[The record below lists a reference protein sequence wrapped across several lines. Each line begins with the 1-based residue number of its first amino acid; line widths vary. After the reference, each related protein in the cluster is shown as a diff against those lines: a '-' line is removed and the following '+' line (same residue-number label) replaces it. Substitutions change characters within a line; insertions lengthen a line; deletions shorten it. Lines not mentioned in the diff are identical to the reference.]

1 MKIKKLLNN
10 TTATNPKEQVQF
22 PNMSILSD
30 KYNQDLSEKI
40 EKFTKLYYQNPKEIE
55 VGKTAHEIVK
65 ETNLYRLLHYR
76 PIFQN
81 PLKTPILVVYA
92 LINKSYIFD
101 LQDDKSWIRNL
112 ISQGFDVFLIDWKPP
127 TSNDKYVSFDDYVN
141 EFIDDCVDIIRNEK
155 SIEKL
160 TLHGYCMG
168 ATMSVMY
175 STFYQHK
182 IKNLVT
188 LAPVIDTSKDTTV
201 IGNFSRNLAADKIM
215 SSLGNM
221 PPQLLNTCF
230 AALKPF
236 KQGLNKYFAL
246 LEHVDDAKFVE
257 NFLRVEK
264 WLYDIP
270 PITGEVFKQWINDI
284 YKNNLLMKNELKLG
298 NKKVDL
304 SKIHIPLLNVVAEE
318 DHLVSPQCSIPLNNL
333 VSSSDNRLMKFP
345 TGHVGLIASSYSQT
359 NVLPRIGKWLFSRSN

>member
-1 MKIKKLLNN
+1 VKIKKLLNN

-40 EKFTKLYYQNPKEIE
+40 EKFTKLYYQNPKEIQ

-65 ETNLYRLLHYR
+65 ETNLYRLLHYK
-76 PIFQN
+76 PIFKN

-101 LQDDKSWIRNL
+101 LQDDKSWIKNL
-112 ISQGFDVFLIDWKPP
+112 VSQGFDVFLIDWKPP

-188 LAPVIDTSKDTTV
+188 LAPVIDTSNDTTV

-284 YKNNLLMKNELKLG
+284 YKNNLLIKNELKLG

-345 TGHVGLIASSYSQT
+345 TGHVGLIASSYSQI

>member
-1 MKIKKLLNN
+1 VKIKKLLNN
-10 TTATNPKEQVQF
+10 TTATNPKEQAQV

-40 EKFTKLYYQNPKEIE
+40 EKFTKLYYQNPKDIQ
-55 VGKTAHEIVK
+55 VGKTAHKIVK
-65 ETNLYRLLHYR
+65 ETNLYRLLHYK
-76 PIFQN
+76 PIFKN

-112 ISQGFDVFLIDWKPP
+112 LFQGFDVFLIDWKPP

-141 EFIDDCVDIIRNEK
+141 EFIDDCVDFIRNEK

-188 LAPVIDTSKDTTV
+188 LAPVIDTSKDITV
-201 IGNFSRNLAADKIM
+201 IGNFARNLAADNIM

-284 YKNNLLMKNELKLG
+284 YKNNLLIKNELKLG
-298 NKKVDL
+298 NKEVDL

-345 TGHVGLIASSYSQT
+345 TGHVGLIASSYSQI

>member
-76 PIFQN
+76 PIFKN

-284 YKNNLLMKNELKLG
+284 YKNNLLIKNELKLG

>member
-1 MKIKKLLNN
+1 VKIKKLLNN
-10 TTATNPKEQVQF
+10 TTDPNPKEQVQF

-40 EKFTKLYYQNPKEIE
+40 EKFTKLYYQNPKDIQ

-65 ETNLYRLLHYR
+65 ETNLYRLLHYK
-76 PIFQN
+76 PIFKN
-81 PLKTPILVVYA
+81 PLKTPILIVYA

-112 ISQGFDVFLIDWKPP
+112 LSQGFDVFLIDWKPP

-284 YKNNLLMKNELKLG
+284 YKNNLLIKNELKLG

-318 DHLVSPQCSIPLNNL
+318 DHLVSPQCSLPLNNL

-345 TGHVGLIASSYSQT
+345 TGHVGLIASSYSQI
-359 NVLPRIGKWLFSRSN
+359 NVLPRIGKWLFSRSI